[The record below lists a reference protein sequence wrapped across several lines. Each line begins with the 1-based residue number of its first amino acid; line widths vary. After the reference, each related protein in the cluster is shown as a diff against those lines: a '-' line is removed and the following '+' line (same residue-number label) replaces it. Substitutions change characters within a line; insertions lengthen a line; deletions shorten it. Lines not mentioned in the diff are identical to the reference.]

1 MAEEEEIGE
10 GGGSGEGEGFFLHF
24 FSLLQPW
31 IQKQILLGPLDV
43 RASDILHSVQMHL
56 IPHLTTHH
64 KNVLMTKFNIL
75 EKMKVLVSQI
85 GMSSFYSYKM
95 VNISKW
101 RSALY
106 ILQVRHT

>member
-1 MAEEEEIGE
+1 
-10 GGGSGEGEGFFLHF
+10 
-24 FSLLQPW
+24 
-31 IQKQILLGPLDV
+31 
-43 RASDILHSVQMHL
+43 
-56 IPHLTTHH
+56 
-64 KNVLMTKFNIL
+64 MTKFNIL